1 MRKEGEGNR
10 QTLQVHLPIPYSSP
24 RFRYLTPAFNT
35 YTHHAILHMGLAQLT
50 IWLPSFLSLVI
61 AASQASDLSLLAPNP
76 LLFQKPSHT
85 FSELLLPVMFAD
97 FNLEGDVLTD
107 G

>member
-1 MRKEGEGNR
+1 
-10 QTLQVHLPIPYSSP
+10 
-24 RFRYLTPAFNT
+24 
-35 YTHHAILHMGLAQLT
+35 MGLAQLT
-50 IWLPSFLSLVI
+50 IWLPSVLSLVI

-107 G
+107 GRGQPGQTLAPTAPNAHQEHVAPRLSNDPHNPCD